1 MDNSDNQDSC
11 LFPIIE
17 QSFPIIEQSSDFS
30 DEYDDEDIQEFHKTI
45 CEWSGGI

>member
-1 MDNSDNQDSC
+1 MDNAVNQDSC

-17 QSFPIIEQSSDFS
+17 QSSDFS
-30 DEYDDEDIQEFHKTI
+30 IEDDDEDIQEFHRTI